1 MCLSAS
7 QEQILMFMSTAEHFH
22 EVLLQILIWMGFHWA
37 VPTQSGENPPENY
50 AKVKFCTETG
60 GI

>member
-1 MCLSAS
+1 
-7 QEQILMFMSTAEHFH
+7 MFMSTAEHFH

-37 VPTQSGENPPENY
+37 VPTQSGEKPPENY